1 MNRAQRKE
9 ANAMQIAI
17 PSASTNEAAVQ
28 KTQTTASLLS
38 QSVLYSASAGGKT
51 YPADIAL
58 SGGEY
63 VATVP
68 QLPGLTAN
76 GNTLLSAETSLQAR
90 ISVFV

>member
-1 MNRAQRKE
+1 
-9 ANAMQIAI
+9 MQIAI
-17 PSASTNEAAVQ
+17 PSANTPEVATAASQ
-28 KTQTTASLLS
+28 AQTAASLLS

-58 SGGEY
+58 SAGEY

-68 QLPGLTAN
+68 QLPGLTASA
-76 GNTLLSAETSLQAR
+76 NTLIGAEHSLQAR